1 MNHRALPVR
10 RNFFVVVAFGWL
22 VTVVSL
28 MTSFDQSIAHSQTPP
43 SQIELGA
50 RLFNPTCGSGYCHGA
65 NGTGGSA
72 PSLRDRNFTA
82 EQLARII
89 NDGKPGTPMPAF
101 KTQLKPE
108 EIQQLMAYVVS
119 LSKAGSSATSST
131 TITAPAPAR
140 RGGSDDQAATALPM
154 PATKEV
160 TGERLASAAKEP
172 NNWMTYFGTYDAT
185 RYSPLNQINRQ
196 NVKNIAPAW
205 AFQTGKIEGGLN
217 AAPLVV
223 DGVMYLV
230 GSYNR
235 VFALDAV
242 TGKLFWH
249 YFYKVPS
256 GPIPYGVSVR
266 GIAVGY
272 GLVFMGTLD
281 NHMVALDAR
290 TGKEVWNIEIEN
302 YQKCG
307 CNVTAAPIVVK
318 DKVIVGVTGGDSAH
332 RGYLTAYTA
341 KTGEQAWRFYTIPG
355 AGEPGVETWKG
366 DSWKF
371 GGGAT

>member
-10 RNFFVVVAFGWL
+10 RNFFVIVAFGWL
-22 VTVVSL
+22 VTVVSF

-72 PSLRDRNFTA
+72 PSLRDRSFTA
-82 EQLARII
+82 EQLTRII

-108 EIQQLMAYVVS
+108 EIQQLTAYVMS

-140 RGGSDDQAATALPM
+140 RGGSDDQVTTGLPM

-160 TGERLASAAKEP
+160 TGERLAAASKEP

-196 NVKNIAPAW
+196 NVKSIAPAW

-235 VFALDAV
+235 VFALDA
-242 TGKLFWH
+242 
-249 YFYKVPS
+249 
-256 GPIPYGVSVR
+256 
-266 GIAVGY
+266 
-272 GLVFMGTLD
+272 
-281 NHMVALDAR
+281 
-290 TGKEVWNIEIEN
+290 
-302 YQKCG
+302 
-307 CNVTAAPIVVK
+307 
-318 DKVIVGVTGGDSAH
+318 
-332 RGYLTAYTA
+332 
-341 KTGEQAWRFYTIPG
+341 
-355 AGEPGVETWKG
+355 
-366 DSWKF
+366 
-371 GGGAT
+371 